1 MDRTHEQIKCVLLT
15 LQSENVIVPNA
26 AIAEIIPSRDVAEI
40 ENAPEWLLGKMNW
53 RGVDVPLVSFEV
65 AGGFEGKVSTSTQI
79 AVLYSMQK
87 DSAYPYIGVAIS
99 GVPHVSVFNRDQIK
113 PDEYAEDNH
122 PMVAQKIRV
131 NGAAASI
138 LDIEAMEEMVAQA
151 NI

>member
-26 AIAEIIPSRDVAEI
+26 AIAEIVPSRDVAEI

-113 PDEYAEDNH
+113 PDEYAADNH